1 MRPERA
7 TLTDGSGVVER
18 ATLHRRMQGAVLP
31 LGPRMSQRERQ
42 MAEADEAEAAGDAL
56 RAKLIRRLVYLADA
70 EAADRRGRPTLAAT
84 FRAFAEKV

>member
-18 ATLHRRMQGAVLP
+18 ATLHRRMQGAILP
-31 LGPRMSQRERQ
+31 LGPRLSQRERQ

-56 RAKLIRRLVYLADA
+56 RAKLIRSLVYRADA
-70 EAADRRGRPTLAAT
+70 DAAERRGRQSLAAIY
-84 FRAFAEKV
+84 RQFAERV